1 MEPSTPGPSGL
12 PRLGLTLPGP
22 PDAAVSPS
30 ESRSALVSDRA
41 RREHACEAMALEGRE
56 VRGPALPL
64 LHLDAP
70 ESPEEGQSLVLVVE
84 RGEGGDEDAAALDHT
99 RGGTSQ
105 HGREGA
111 GTVADEGDVEGHGRE
126 A

>member
-1 MEPSTPGPSGL
+1 
-12 PRLGLTLPGP
+12 
-22 PDAAVSPS
+22 
-30 ESRSALVSDRA
+30 
-41 RREHACEAMALEGRE
+41 MALEGRE

-70 ESPEEGQSLVLVVE
+70 ESPEEGQSFVLVVE
-84 RGEGGDEDAAALDHT
+84 RSEGGHEDAASLDHAR
-99 RGGTSQ
+99 RGMGQ

-111 GTVADEGDVEGHGRE
+111 GTIADEGNVVSHGRE